1 MRWRLCSTATTRT
14 GSRNRCVKHLLD
26 IDLLRE
32 EIGKRS
38 DLIAESLQ
46 HTKSGLD
53 TAIRTMQST
62 TFDLEAMRSSLKTK
76 GETSFAVPTDDHP
89 NDPRGLSGF
98 RVEYAWCEETLRGK
112 LVISVDGSQIYPEGH
127 LRFACA
133 VVNVGSATYL
143 YNNPVEYEG
152 TSRPRLLVAD
162 DLLTND
168 GSMQRMLS
176 KEALDLERLKAE
188 VQHASALLESAK
200 PRESFLFMDGPLIYS
215 FLEPRTEVTKRRVVE
230 TLLKLLELCDEKKVY
245 IVGYLAASRSAD
257 WVNSL
262 RYTVLCDRI
271 PTACKQCIADC
282 RGIKNVACYPLIG
295 ITDASI
301 YGSVL
306 APGER
311 SSAFTVQRKILDFY
325 KSSTCDYRKRISATY
340 IKLANGEV
348 VRLEFPYFEWM
359 SDEDLERI
367 HAVTLAQSILGFGY
381 PYVLIRAHEKAV
393 ITMPEREGF
402 YDILDRYLTTKFHMN
417 LVESS
422 KRKLKRESII

>member
-1 MRWRLCSTATTRT
+1 
-14 GSRNRCVKHLLD
+14 LLD

-32 EIGKRS
+32 EIAKRS

-53 TAIRTMQST
+53 TAIKTMQAT
-62 TFDLEAMRSSLKTK
+62 TFDLEAMKSSLKTK
-76 GETSFAVPTDDHP
+76 GENSFAVPTDDHP
-89 NDPRGLSGF
+89 NDPRSLPVF
-98 RVEYAWCEETLRGK
+98 RAEQAWCEETLRGK
-112 LVISVDGSQIYPEGH
+112 FIVSVDGSQIYPEGH

-133 VVNVGSATYL
+133 VVNVGSVSYL
-143 YNNPVEYEG
+143 YGDPVQYHG

-168 GSMQRMLS
+168 GSMQRLLS
-176 KEALDLERLKAE
+176 KEALDIERLKAE
-188 VQHASALLESAK
+188 VQHASELLEFAK

-215 FLEPRTEVTKRRVVE
+215 FLDPRPDPSKRRVVE
-230 TLLKLLELCDEKKVY
+230 NLLKLLELCDKKKAY
-245 IVGYLAASRSAD
+245 IVGYLASSRSAD

-262 RYTVLCDRI
+262 RYTILCDRI
-271 PTACKQCIADC
+271 PTACKQCIVDC
-282 RGIKNVACYPLIG
+282 KGMKNVACYPLIG

-311 SSAFTVQRKILDFY
+311 SSAFTVQRKILSFY
-325 KSSTCDYRKRISATY
+325 KSSTCDYREKISATY
-340 IKLANGEV
+340 IKLAGGEV

-402 YDILDRYLTTKFHMN
+402 YDILDRYLTTKFHMA